1 MVTFKNEMNDLNGL
15 IKMSEINAALRYNQ
29 ADNRLQIDTQIS
41 TNTMTSGE
49 KTVCKCLVLEVVNFM
64 SWNRTLGGFLRFWG
78 AFSLI
83 SQVKTG
89 ISNSV

>member
-1 MVTFKNEMNDLNGL
+1 MNDLNGM
-15 IKMSEINAALRYNQ
+15 IYMSEINAALRYNQ
-29 ADNRLQIDTQIS
+29 ADKWLEIYAQIF
-41 TNTMTSGE
+41 TNTMTSGK
-49 KTVCKCLVLEVVNFM
+49 KTVWKCLVLEVVNLM